1 MQSVAKLHI
10 EKCVGICRGKK
21 KNKHQLSCQAKDS
34 NIKFFRKKKSI
45 FMYYMIHTIN
55 IGVVSISFILYPVK
69 TRQHEYW

>member
-21 KNKHQLSCQAKDS
+21 PHQLSCKAKDS
-34 NIKFFRKKKSI
+34 NIKFFRKKPSI

-55 IGVVSISFILYPVK
+55 IAVVIISFILYPVK